1 MATLTKSQ
9 QDVQVAAQR
18 LAEASLRPTAAE
30 TDRQRRYP
38 AQGLEVLGA
47 AGFMG
52 LLVPAQYGGKGG
64 SLTDLALAAS
74 AFGWGCS
81 STAMCFLMHSCGCAV
96 IASKASPEQ
105 GKRWLEPAASGAAVA
120 TLAFS
125 ERGTGAHFYMPEIK
139 AEQRAGAFHLNG
151 RKSFVTNGGHAQL
164 YPVLVNA
171 SGGQGL
177 DLLMVTPELSGV
189 KFEGQWDGLG
199 MSGNSSIA
207 MQLSDVAVPAGNLL
221 GKEGDGQEVVFNVVA
236 PTFLIGLAAVNVGI
250 GQAALDAAVEHA
262 KTRKYPTGQ
271 TLAQIQVIQSYIADM
286 SIAVQGARQL
296 VLEAARAADSADLMA
311 MPLVM
316 QAKVAATEAAR
327 KVTDLAMQVG
337 GGQAYS
343 RSLPIERLWR
353 DAHAGSVMAP
363 TNEVLKEWLGRIH
376 TGQPLF

>member
-9 QDVQVAAQR
+9 QDLQTSAQKI
-18 LAEASLRPTAAE
+18 AEATLRPNAAE

-38 AQGLEVLGA
+38 AENLKALGA

-52 LLVPAQYGGKGG
+52 LLVPAAYGGTGA
-64 SLTDLALAAS
+64 SLTDLALVSS

-96 IASKASPEQ
+96 IASKANAEQ
-105 GKRWLEPAASGAAVA
+105 GQRWLKPAASGTAIA
-120 TLAFS
+120 TMAFS

-139 AEQRAGAFHLNG
+139 AEERNGAFHLSG
-151 RKSFVTNGGHAQL
+151 RKSFITNGGHAQL

-171 SGGQGL
+171 SGAAGL
-177 DLLMVTPELSGV
+177 DMLMVTPEMHGV

-199 MSGNSSIA
+199 MAGNSSIA
-207 MQLSDVAVPAGNLL
+207 MQLSDVVVPVANLL

-250 GQAALDAAVEHA
+250 AQAALDATVEHA
-262 KTRKYPTGQ
+262 KSRKYPTGQ
-271 TLAQIQVIQSYIADM
+271 SLAQIQVIQSYIADQ

-296 VLEAARAADSADLMA
+296 VLEAARAADSADPMA

-316 QAKVAATEAAR
+316 QAKVAATEAASE
-327 KVTDLAMQVG
+327 VTDLAMQVG

-353 DAHAGSVMAP
+353 DAHAGAVMAP
-363 TNEVLKEWLGRIH
+363 TNEVLKEWLGKIH
-376 TGQPLF
+376 TGLPLF